1 MGNGVVI
8 VFGATGTI
16 GNAVCNH
23 LESVG
28 WRILKGD
35 RNGYPTEDLSV
46 KIDAVVWAQGM
57 NFTGSITE
65 TSKEK
70 WHSIWEANVFFIVD
84 TLKTLLDKKAFA
96 SSAKMVVIG
105 SVWQEVARS
114 NKLAYI
120 TSKAAIG
127 GLVRGLAVE
136 LGSQS
141 IAINALLPGVID
153 SEMSRTQLSSTQID
167 SIRSETPSGELVDLD
182 SLVNTIGFLISG
194 SHHGINGQC
203 ITIDNGW
210 SINRDV

>member
-1 MGNGVVI
+1 M
-8 VFGATGTI
+8 FGAADTI

-35 RNGYPTEDLSV
+35 RNGYPAEDLSV

-65 TSKEK
+65 TSKEM
-70 WHSIWEANVFFIVD
+70 WYSIWEANVFFIVD